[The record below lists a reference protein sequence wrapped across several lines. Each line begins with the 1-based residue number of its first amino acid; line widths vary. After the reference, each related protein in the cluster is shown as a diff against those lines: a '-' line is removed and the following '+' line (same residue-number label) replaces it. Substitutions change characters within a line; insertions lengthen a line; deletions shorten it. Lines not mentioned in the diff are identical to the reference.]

1 MFSLDK
7 DVARTDSEIFWGSM
21 NSKMTR
27 NSSQQWKSKILKQNP
42 WRSPAYWLAFH
53 ASLSLLSSTT
63 QEHTDDTGHNGLGLS
78 TWILP
83 SRKCCH
89 RFAHRPIWVRRF
101 FIWDLRFLLPRCQ
114 TDKKKKI
121 LSTHISS
128 GGFGS
133 DLCSESSSLP
143 WVHTSS

>member
-1 MFSLDK
+1 
-7 DVARTDSEIFWGSM
+7 M

-63 QEHTDDTGHNGLGLS
+63 QEHMDDMGHNGLGLS

-101 FIWDLRFLLPRCQ
+101 FIWDLRFLLPRYQ
-114 TDKKKKI
+114 TDKKKKKYPAHTFPLGGLDLI
-121 LSTHISS
+121 YVLRVAHFPGFTPRAKFLSMNLRLISDIKWEC
-128 GGFGS
+128 G
-133 DLCSESSSLP
+133 
-143 WVHTSS
+143 